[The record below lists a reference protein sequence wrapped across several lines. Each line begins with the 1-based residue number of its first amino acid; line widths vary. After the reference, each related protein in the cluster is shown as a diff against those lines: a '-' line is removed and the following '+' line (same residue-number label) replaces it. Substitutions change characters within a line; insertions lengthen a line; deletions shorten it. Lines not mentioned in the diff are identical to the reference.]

1 MALVEHLDDLPM
13 TPLEIQLKAC
23 MADREDIEGRI
34 LSSSELTEYIGWMV
48 RTYGQTH
55 AGATQAMLPYFT
67 PDNAM
72 TQMAAEFASARE
84 NQRALAKLTRE
95 LAEQNDADYI
105 AQGRDIS
112 IGRMLR
118 YYPAQWH
125 TTTYFEVYYAFSG
138 TCPIHFQ
145 NETIQMKNGA
155 VLIVAPGV
163 VHANPCYA
171 DDAVL
176 AFYMIRVNT
185 FRHVFWNQLGDDNLL
200 SRFFR
205 IALEGENPTSY
216 LYFDTEDDRDIRRL
230 MLQIY
235 RENQEEQMYASQMV
249 NSLMRLLF
257 LLILRRYEGTA
268 RLPRTEYFF
277 WKHQFSAIL
286 SYLQSHYQTATISE
300 VARRF
305 SYSTKQVGRIV
316 RDCTGMAF
324 GELVRD
330 MKMKKAAEL
339 LRERNLPPEEVAAQT
354 GYATVNSF
362 YRSFT
367 DYYGCPPLEWV
378 RREARRT

>member
-1 MALVEHLDDLPM
+1 MALAENLDNLPM
-13 TPLEIQLKAC
+13 TPLETQLKVC
-23 MADREDIEGRI
+23 LEEREDIAGKI
-34 LSSSELTEYIGWMV
+34 LSSGELTEYIEWMV
-48 RTYGQTH
+48 RSYGQTH
-55 AGATQAMLPYFT
+55 ASATQAMLPYFT

-72 TQMAAEFASARE
+72 TQMAVEFAGARGSK
-84 NQRALAKLTRE
+84 RALARLTRE

-105 AQGRDIS
+105 AQGKDIS
-112 IGRMLR
+112 VGRMLR

-138 TCPIHFQ
+138 DCPIHFQ
-145 NETIQMKNGA
+145 NEVIHLKDGA

-176 AFYMIRVNT
+176 AFYMVRANI

-216 LYFDTEDDRDIRRL
+216 LYFDTENDPDIRRL
-230 MLQIY
+230 MLQTY
-235 RENQEEQMYASQMV
+235 RESQEEAIYSSQMV
-249 NSLMRLLF
+249 NSLMRLMF

-316 RDCTGMAF
+316 KDCTGMAF
-324 GELVRD
+324 GDLIRE

-339 LRERNLPPEEVAAQT
+339 LRDRKLPPEEVAAQT

-362 YRSFT
+362 YRSFS

-378 RREARRT
+378 RREGEAP